1 MIATVDGDTY
11 DYRDEPLNNMTE
23 YCYTLRSIYDE
34 GVSEFS
40 DPACET
46 PNPGPPASEL
56 IATDLQGTIGLDWTA
71 APSDDVLNYV
81 VYKDGVVLNSTTE
94 TSFIDDS
101 EIIAGVEYC

>member
-1 MIATVDGDTY
+1 M
-11 DYRDEPLNNMTE
+11 
-23 YCYTLRSIYDE
+23 
-34 GVSEFS
+34 
-40 DPACET
+40 
-46 PNPGPPASEL
+46 

-101 EIIAGVEYC
+101 EIIAGVEYCYYVNAEYVSGQTFSTNTACAIYVLDPLLAF